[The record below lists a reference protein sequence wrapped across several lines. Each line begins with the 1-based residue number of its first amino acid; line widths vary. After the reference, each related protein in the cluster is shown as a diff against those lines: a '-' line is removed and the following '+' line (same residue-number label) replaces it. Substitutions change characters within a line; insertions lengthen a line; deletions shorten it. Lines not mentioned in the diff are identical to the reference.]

1 MRPAPFARGRE
12 RAGDMRRLL
21 LWVALVAGAGPA
33 AASLPAEQDDCLGC
47 HGTDPDMTMDLASG
61 EKLSVYVDTATFGK
75 SVHGEMLRCTDCHS
89 DKGEYPH
96 DSKPFASKRDVQV
109 AYYEQC
115 KSCHFSN
122 YTKTLDGVHYA
133 VMAKGNR
140 KAALCVDCH
149 GSHAIQ
155 RASEPRTHISET
167 CAGCHAPVYKVYAA
181 SVHGRAADAGN
192 ADVPVCTDCHRAHDI
207 ADPRDGFLSLRTP
220 EICGRCHTNA
230 KMMEKYKLSTK
241 VVDTYLQDFH
251 GMSATLQ
258 RSGKGEKKN
267 FAAVCTDCHG
277 VHDIQKSTDPSSH
290 TIRANLVQ
298 TCQKCHKDASQN
310 FPDSWL
316 SHYEPTAQ
324 KASLVWMVQVFYKL
338 MIPFMVGGLVL
349 QIALHLWRVV
359 VNR

>member
-1 MRPAPFARGRE
+1 M
-12 RAGDMRRLL
+12 LL
-21 LWVALVAGAGPA
+21 AGAGPA
-33 AASLPAEQDDCLGC
+33 MAGLPAEQDDCLGC
-47 HGTDPDMTMDLASG
+47 HGADPSMTMDLPSG
-61 EKLSVYVDTATFGK
+61 EKLGVYVDAAVFGK
-75 SVHGEMLRCTDCHS
+75 SVHGEILRCTDCHTE
-89 DKGEYPH
+89 KTGYPH

-115 KSCHFSN
+115 KGCHFAN

-149 GSHAIQ
+149 GSHDIQ
-155 RASEPRTHISET
+155 RASEPRTRISQT
-167 CAGCHAPVYKVYAA
+167 CSTCHKQVYDVYAA
-181 SVHGRAADAGN
+181 SVHGRAAQVGN
-192 ADVPVCTDCHRAHDI
+192 PDVPVCTDCHRAHDI
-207 ADPRDGFLSLRTP
+207 IDPRNGVLSLRTP
-220 EICGRCHTNA
+220 EICGRCHTNG
-230 KMMEKYKLSTK
+230 KMMQRYGLSTR
-241 VVDTYLQDFH
+241 VVDTYLKDFH

-258 RSGKGEKKN
+258 RNGKGDRKS

-298 TCQKCHKDASQN
+298 TCQKCHPSATQN

-316 SHYEPTAQ
+316 SHYEPTLQ
-324 KASLVWMVQVFYKL
+324 KASLVWMVQIFYKF
-338 MIPFMVGGLVL
+338 MIPFMIGGLVL